1 VRWPFPRGP
10 CAMDPAEFLWSA
22 ERRDELD
29 PAVLAAAG
37 EREAQSSN
45 GQGQAHASSP
55 PPMQRK
61 RPDSVGAADT
71 LATAA
76 AARRHIE

>member
-1 VRWPFPRGP
+1 VRWPCPRGP

-37 EREAQSSN
+37 ERETQSSI

-55 PPMQRK
+55 PTQRK